1 LYGGATLGV
10 AVGVERIAGFLSASL
25 AARIAGPQTFGAY
38 SVAMA
43 TAGAFAAYSGAGI
56 GTTANRFS
64 GQYPVGS
71 AGYAKFLRTLTLVAL
86 ASCLLAALLMFAA
99 AGPLTRWVLHNDSL
113 TSVFRIAAIA
123 SGAMVLLE
131 CYRGLLIGQR
141 KIRSLLVIAIISGI
155 GIVIWL
161 PLMARAGAVAM
172 IAAQALVAGIVLCS
186 YVLFKRRLGIA
197 PAEEAANDDGP
208 GVRPIVKF
216 GVVQFGAFAGIGI
229 ATWCIASLVARSD
242 PSLAQMGFYAVS
254 NQLRGLAVI
263 APGLLTQIV
272 YSALT
277 NETGH
282 EYGGAQHVLLA
293 STIMTTILV
302 LLVAGLAMTTLP
314 WLLFVAYGRSY
325 TSAELPTLLLLAT
338 AAVHMSSQAA
348 AQRLSIV
355 RLRVTAVINMLW
367 AVLLIVFGT
376 LLIPKYGAAGAA
388 LGFLFAHAISSGLV
402 TVSLKRIGDLEA
414 GFVLAMAATLLC
426 TSALVM
432 LGYARVNRILTAGAA
447 TTLMAVVWLVALL
460 TVAFIGVRRG
470 CFPRFSLRR
479 KRAPQTVPSLSQT

>member
-1 LYGGATLGV
+1 
-10 AVGVERIAGFLSASL
+10 
-25 AARIAGPQTFGAY
+25 
-38 SVAMA
+38 
-43 TAGAFAAYSGAGI
+43 
-56 GTTANRFS
+56 
-64 GQYPVGS
+64 
-71 AGYAKFLRTLTLVAL
+71 
-86 ASCLLAALLMFAA
+86 MFAA
-99 AGPLTRWVLHNDSL
+99 AGPLTHWVLHNDSL
-113 TSVFRIAAIA
+113 TSAFRIAAIA

-141 KIRSLLVIAIISGI
+141 KIRSLLVIAIISGV
-155 GIVIWL
+155 GIVICL

-186 YVLFKRRLGIA
+186 YVLGKRWLGIA
-197 PAEEAANDDGP
+197 AAREVANDDGP

-216 GVVQFGAFAGIGI
+216 GIVQFGAFAGIGI

-282 EYGGAQHVLLA
+282 EYGGPQRVLLS

-302 LLVAGLAMTTLP
+302 LLVAGMAMTVLP
-314 WLLFVAYGRSY
+314 WVLFVAYGRSY
-325 TSAELPTLLLLAT
+325 TRAELPTLLLLAT

-367 AVLLIVFGT
+367 AMLLVGFG
-376 LLIPKYGAAGAA
+376 LMLIPKYGAAGAA
-388 LGFLFAHAISSGLV
+388 LGFLLAHAISSGLV
-402 TVSLKRIGDLEA
+402 TVSLKRIGDLDP
-414 GFVLAMAATLLC
+414 GFVSTMVATVLC
-426 TSALVM
+426 TSTLVI
-432 LGYARVNRILTAGAA
+432 LGYARGEKILTVGTS
-447 TTLMAVVWLVALL
+447 TTIMAVVWLIALL
-460 TVAFIGVRRG
+460 TIALIGIKRG
-470 CFPRFSLRR
+470 CFPQFPIGR
-479 KRAPQTVPSLSQT
+479 KRHPQTVPSLSQT